1 MIWHSIQEFRSSQL
15 FHIQFDSHS
24 IWFHI
29 QFDFTF
35 NLISHS
41 IRLSIF
47 NLTISHSIWF
57 HIQFDSTFNL
67 IPHSIWR
74 FHIQI
79 DIHFLERPSRPP
91 RPFQWLRQHSLTSRC
106 LSAASGQS
114 GRLLV
119 TRIICFSL
127 SLFIYFIWYL
137 PIHSVAQVI
146 ITWAANPK
154 HPLRRASVPWPVKF
168 QFRTWIVFHF

>member
-1 MIWHSIQEFRSSQL
+1 MIWHSIQEFSSQL
-15 FHIQFDSHS
+15 FHIEFD
-24 IWFHI
+24 WFHI

-41 IRLSIF
+41 I
-47 NLTISHSIWF
+47 WF
-57 HIQFDSTFNL
+57 HIQFDDFTFNL
-67 IPHSIWR
+67 IIHIQFDDLTFNLISHSIWR

-91 RPFQWLRQHSLTSRC
+91 RPFQWLRQHSLTTSRC

-114 GRLLV
+114 GWLLV

-137 PIHSVAQVI
+137 TCPFTLWLRWSLLGLPTQGMPSAV
-146 ITWAANPK
+146 
-154 HPLRRASVPWPVKF
+154 PLFPG
-168 QFRTWIVFHF
+168 Q

>member
-1 MIWHSIQEFRSSQL
+1 MGHSMTSRTLYNLEIWWFD
-15 FHIQFDSHS
+15 IQFKNSAVNY
-24 IWFHI
+24 FTLNLT
-29 QFDFTF
+29 DFIF
-35 NLISHS
+35 NLISHL
-41 IRLSIF
+41 IWFHIHFDFTF
-47 NLTISHSIWF
+47 NLTISHSIWLS
-57 HIQFDSTFNL
+57 IFDDLTFNL
-67 IPHSIWR
+67 ISHSIWR

-114 GRLLV
+114 GWLLV

-137 PIHSVAQVI
+137 TCPFTLWLRWSLLGLPTQGMPSAV
-146 ITWAANPK
+146 
-154 HPLRRASVPWPVKF
+154 PLVPG
-168 QFRTWIVFHF
+168 Q